1 MHTLTPPEVECHQPP
16 SPLLVTAIGNTRL
29 ECQNLPSLHDLY
41 YHQDWLKVTGYC
53 CHFDQLTALILKY
66 FNCELD
72 WSNSKVFQ
80 NGRKMYLQSA
90 RSHHK
95 IILAYNYL
103 EEGYNEIV
111 LDIPA
116 TPLMELSEECAW
128 NLCKELDALG
138 LECARFDFAIDDYAR
153 ELKLEDIRSAYDIG
167 SYSICRR
174 MKMYSSGVPGEAPVI
189 TGFSFGSR
197 QSDGYGRLYDK
208 EIQSRDTDNPTDC
221 IRFEVEFKGSKA
233 KQLFKEYVAAATV
246 EEALDLAA
254 QYAVGIVD
262 FIEKKDAHL
271 DRCPR
276 LNWWSEFVNAV
287 GGTKRL
293 RAVTVIR
300 TIDTIVNFI
309 DRQVKRGLALLHVCQ
324 GEIWF
329 DQTMESWLSDAKK
342 KFSHGERKFIERHNR
357 LVAINSDLALST
369 Y

>member
-1 MHTLTPPEVECHQPP
+1 MSLPPVISQPGN
-16 SPLLVTAIGNTRL
+16 LLLATAIGNTRL
-29 ECQNLPSLHDLY
+29 ECQNLLPSYDLY

-53 CHFDQLTALILKY
+53 SRFDELEALILKY
-66 FNCELD
+66 FNCQLD
-72 WSNSKVFQ
+72 WSNSKSFQ

-103 EEGYNEIV
+103 EEGYTEIV

-138 LECARFDFAIDDYAR
+138 LECSRFDFAIDDYAR
-153 ELKLEDIRSAYDIG
+153 ELKLEDVRSAYDVG
-167 SYSICRR
+167 FYSICRG
-174 MKMYSSGVPGEAPVI
+174 MKMYSNGVSGEAPVI

-208 EIQSRDTDNPTDC
+208 EIESRDTDNPTNC

-254 QYAVGIVD
+254 QYAIGIID
-262 FIEKKDAHL
+262 FIHKKDSHL

-276 LNWWSEFVNAV
+276 LNWWSKFVNAV

-293 RAVTVIR
+293 RAVTVVR
-300 TIDTIVNFI
+300 TISTIVNFI
-309 DRQVKRGLALLHVCQ
+309 DRQVKRGLALLHICQ
-324 GEIWF
+324 GDIWF
-329 DQTMESWLSDAKK
+329 DKAIESWLSDAKK
-342 KFSHGERKFIERHNR
+342 KFGHGERKFVERHNR
-357 LVAINSDLALST
+357 LVAVDPNLGLPI